1 MTTSKTTRVTQVPWD
16 NASLIDISSVN
27 PRESLAKGTMAI
39 YVPME
44 RLAPFQRAISDCE
57 IRSFSG
63 GMKFRNG
70 DTLVARITPCL
81 ENGKTALVDCLPD
94 GEVGYG
100 STEFIVLRAK
110 PGMSDS
116 RFLYYFATSP
126 DFRTTAIKSM
136 TGTSGR
142 QRVQTDLITEK
153 QFRFPS
159 FPEQKAIAAVL
170 SSLDDKIE
178 LLQAQNKTLKQIA
191 QDIFNEWFVEFNFP
205 GKDGKPYKAN
215 GGKMFDSE
223 LGPIPEGWEVR
234 GLSSIAEF
242 LNGLALQKFPPL
254 NDRDVLPV
262 VKIREM
268 QSGITD
274 QTDTCSSKM
283 ESKYIIDNGDVIFSW
298 SGSLELVLWRF
309 GRGAL
314 NQHLFRVSSEQFPK
328 WFYFHWIAFHLS
340 WFRQIAAS
348 KATTMGHIQR
358 HHLDEARVFVPDP
371 QTLSLADQILS
382 PCFEKQIAN
391 NLQTNTLS
399 KLRDTLLPKLMSG
412 DIRVDVSMGEGL

>member
-1 MTTSKTTRVTQVPWD
+1 MDKRFEQSID
-16 NASLIDISSVN
+16 SASNGWRKLPLNKLAGLIKDQWQPGAEKIPYIGLEHIAQQSLTLTGVG
-27 PRESLAKGTMAI
+27 ESTA
-39 YVPME
+39 VE
-44 RLAPFQRAISDCE
+44 SN
-57 IRSFSG
+57 
-63 GMKFRNG
+63 KFRFANG
-70 DTLVARITPCL
+70 DILFGKLRPYFRKVVQVGFDGICSTDIWVVRAL
-81 ENGKTALVDCLPD
+81 EGCDQRYLFYFLANPL
-94 GEVGYG
+94 
-100 STEFIVLRAK
+100 FIERATK
-110 PGMSDS
+110 
-116 RFLYYFATSP
+116 AN
-126 DFRTTAIKSM
+126 
-136 TGTSGR
+136 TGTR
-142 QRVQTDLITEK
+142 MPRADW
-153 QFRFPS
+153 S
-159 FPEQKAIAAVL
+159 FLQGTVWPVPPLPEQKAIAAVL

-178 LLQAQNKTLKQIA
+178 LLRKQNTTLEQVAQV
-191 QDIFNEWFVEFNFP
+191 IFNEWFMEFNFP

-215 GGKMFDSE
+215 GGKMVDSE

-242 LNGLALQKFPPL
+242 LNGLALQKFPRL

-314 NQHLFRVSSEQFPK
+314 NQHLFRVSSKQFPK

-371 QTLSLADQILS
+371 RTLSLADQILS
-382 PCFEKQIAN
+382 PCVEKQIAN
-391 NLQTNTLS
+391 NLQINALS

-412 DIRVDVSMGEGL
+412 ELRVGK